1 VEDSKVKHFHNKTN
15 AEIEQRTTEASGFPI
30 TTAMS
35 RSITKALKI
44 EIPVRAIEA
53 RKQLVSVLSHA
64 TPSVL
69 IISVQTRRELH
80 VWPTGEIDGATK
92 ELAEISTPEKVIRII
107 IEHWNL
113 EKVSKALEY
122 LQLRSTSMKVLN
134 YVDCLKV
141 WTEGKKYF
149 DHVPSIF
156 SIRACCKYTS
166 T

>member
-30 TTAMS
+30 TTAMF

-122 LQLRSTSMKVLN
+122 
-134 YVDCLKV
+134 
-141 WTEGKKYF
+141 
-149 DHVPSIF
+149 I
-156 SIRACCKYTS
+156 
-166 T
+166 

>member
-1 VEDSKVKHFHNKTN
+1 MKHFHNKTN

-122 LQLRSTSMKVLN
+122 LQLRSPSMKVLN

-141 WTEGKKYF
+141 
-149 DHVPSIF
+149 
-156 SIRACCKYTS
+156 
-166 T
+166 

>member
-1 VEDSKVKHFHNKTN
+1 VKHFHNKTN

-30 TTAMS
+30 TTAMF